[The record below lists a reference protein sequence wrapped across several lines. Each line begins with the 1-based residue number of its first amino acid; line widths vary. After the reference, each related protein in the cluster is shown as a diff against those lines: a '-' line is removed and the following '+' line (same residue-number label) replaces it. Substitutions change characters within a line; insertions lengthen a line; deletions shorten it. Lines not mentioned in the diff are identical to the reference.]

1 MDSNNFLIPYA
12 LLILFVIW
20 LFSRLSRGRM
30 MLYYVVSSTTV
41 QKLKSSKRVME
52 AERQLN
58 LGCF

>member
-1 MDSNNFLIPYA
+1 MDSNNFLIPHA

-41 QKLKSSKRVME
+41 HKLKSSKRVME
-52 AERQLN
+52 RERQLN